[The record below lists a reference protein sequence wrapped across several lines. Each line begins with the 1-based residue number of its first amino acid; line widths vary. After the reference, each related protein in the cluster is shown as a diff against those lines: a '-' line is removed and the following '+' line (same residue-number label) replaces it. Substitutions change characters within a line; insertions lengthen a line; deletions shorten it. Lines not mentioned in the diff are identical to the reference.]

1 MALVQNDI
9 KSGLEGEKL
18 NIWVNVLF
26 YFPAKIE
33 SHSEVR

>member
-18 NIWVNVLF
+18 NILVNVRF